1 MRPEA
6 SGAAHYDVL
15 IVGAS
20 FAGLAC
26 ARRAAEL
33 GLSVGVL
40 ERQPWPGHSVHTTGL
55 LVREADILLQAPAVL
70 SRRIP
75 GVRLYT
81 PSLRHVDL
89 DAPGYYFA
97 ATDVPALLRWYAEQ
111 ARAAGAA
118 LHFRS
123 SFVDACRESDRV
135 LVNGGEYSARFLVG
149 ADGAR
154 SRVAR
159 CFDLGRNR
167 SFLLGV
173 EAEFRKL
180 PLTAD
185 RLHCF
190 VDSALAPGYI
200 GWMFEGVNGIT
211 QVGLACKR
219 PHKPDLDALL
229 KRLAHLADFG
239 RAELVEKR
247 GGLIPVGGC
256 VSPPAADRV
265 LLLGDAA
272 GLVSPLTAGG
282 IHLAIES
289 GLRGAELIAGRLG
302 QTPPSRRPLGR
313 SELRHPRF
321 FWKLLLR
328 RLLELN
334 LPNLWLD
341 RLLLN
346 GFSLRIARL
355 IYFYRK
361 GLSGWSGWRALLFR

>member
-1 MRPEA
+1 MQAELRRVR
-6 SGAAHYDVL
+6 HYDVL

-33 GLSVGVL
+33 GLRVGVL
-40 ERQPWPGHSVHTTGL
+40 ERQPWPGHSIHTTGL
-55 LVREADILLQAPAVL
+55 LVREADVLLQAPAAL

-97 ATDVPALLRWYAEQ
+97 ATDTPGLLRWYAGQ
-111 ARAAGAA
+111 AWAAGAE
-118 LHFRS
+118 LHCNS
-123 SFVDACRESDRV
+123 PFVDAHREPDRV
-135 LVNGGEYSARFLVG
+135 VVNGGAYTARFLVG

-154 SRVAR
+154 SPVAA
-159 CFDLGRNR
+159 CFGLGRNR
-167 SFLLGV
+167 AFLLGI
-173 EAEFRKL
+173 EAEFRNL
-180 PLTAD
+180 PLAAD

-211 QVGLACKR
+211 QVGLACRR
-219 PHKPDLDALL
+219 PHKPDLGALL
-229 KRLAHLADFG
+229 KRLAPLADFD
-239 RAELVEKR
+239 RAELIEKR

-256 VSPPAADRV
+256 VSPAAAERV

-289 GLRGAELIAGRLG
+289 GLRGAELIAHRLG
-302 QTPPSRRPLGR
+302 QSAPSRRPLSR
-313 SELRHPRF
+313 VELRHPRF

-328 RLLELN
+328 RMLELN
-334 LPNLWLD
+334 LSNRWLE

-346 GFSLRIARL
+346 GLSLRVARL

-361 GLSGWSGWRALLFR
+361 GLKGWAGWRALLRR

>member
-1 MRPEA
+1 MHR
-6 SGAAHYDVL
+6 YDVL
-15 IVGAS
+15 VVGAS

-26 ARRAAEL
+26 ARHAAEL
-33 GLSVGVL
+33 GLKVGVL
-40 ERQPWPGHSVHTTGL
+40 ERQPWPGHTVHTTGL
-55 LVREADILLQAPAVL
+55 LVREADVLLQAPAAL

-97 ATDVPALLRWYAEQ
+97 ATDTPGLLRWYAEQ
-111 ARAAGAA
+111 ARVAGAE
-118 LHFRS
+118 LHFGS
-123 SFVDACRESDRV
+123 AFIDARREPEGV
-135 LVNGGEYSARFLVG
+135 LVNGGAYSTRFLVG

-154 SRVAR
+154 SSVAAHLR
-159 CFDLGRNR
+159 LGRNR
-167 SFLLGV
+167 AFLLGI
-173 EAEFRKL
+173 EAEFRNL
-180 PLTAD
+180 PLAVD

-190 VDSALAPGYI
+190 VDSALVPGYI
-200 GWMFEGVNGIT
+200 GWMFQGVNGIT
-211 QVGLACKR
+211 QVGLACQR
-219 PHKPDLDALL
+219 PHKPDLGALL
-229 KRLAHLADFG
+229 KRLAPLADFG

-256 VSPPAADRV
+256 VAPAAAERV

-289 GLRGAELIAGRLG
+289 GLRGAELIAERLG
-302 QTPPSRRPLGR
+302 QSAPSRRPL
-313 SELRHPRF
+313 SPVELRHPRF

-334 LPNLWLD
+334 PPNRWLE
-341 RLLLN
+341 RLLFN
-346 GFSLRIARL
+346 GLSLRIARL

-361 GLSGWSGWRALLFR
+361 GLKGWAGWRALLRR